1 MAMSDATTSPAI
13 TSPVTVSR
21 AIARR
26 SVVAGMAAL
35 GVCGLAPRAWAVEP
49 GASQSV
55 RPLAARPLAERLAA
69 YASDLRY
76 DDLDAATIEAVKIHL
91 IDTLGCGL
99 AAFDERPVR
108 ICREVALAAGGG
120 VATVIGT
127 GRRTTPDLAAFANG
141 AAGRYYDLNDF
152 YVGRQ
157 ASHPSDTIAACLAVA
172 EAERASAA
180 DLITAIALA
189 YEINCRL
196 VDAFD
201 ITARGWDPPVFTL
214 PAVALAAGKLMKLGP
229 DRLAQA
235 VNIAINDHI
244 PMNQTRV
251 QVLSDWKGLADAE
264 ATRNAVFA
272 ALLARGGLTG
282 PAPIFEGRAGFF
294 KQVSGPATVDVDA
307 FGRRGVPFRIT
318 ACGMKA
324 YPAVVYTQTAILAGI
339 AVAKDVG
346 AMDRVAA
353 VEIATTRR
361 GFQTSASDPEKW
373 APETRDTADHS
384 LPYITARAMFDG
396 DITNDSY
403 APEKLRDP
411 GILAF
416 MRKIA
421 VKEDPALTARV
432 GDVIPTRVTAVLAD
446 GQRISHEVDGVP
458 GFVGRPM
465 ERADVERKFRGNIG
479 KRWPRERT
487 DGVLQALWALDRADD
502 VALLLGKLS
511 LQANL

>member
-1 MAMSDATTSPAI
+1 M
-13 TSPVTVSR
+13 R
-21 AIARR
+21 ARR
-26 SVVAGMAAL
+26 FRRNAGPHLPGGRPCRRRRRCDRHRHRPPHHA
-35 GVCGLAPRAWAVEP
+35 GPRGLRQW
-49 GASQSV
+49 
-55 RPLAARPLAERLAA
+55 
-69 YASDLRY
+69 
-76 DDLDAATIEAVKIHL
+76 
-91 IDTLGCGL
+91 
-99 AAFDERPVR
+99 
-108 ICREVALAAGGG
+108 GGG
-120 VATVIGT
+120 T
-127 GRRTTPDLAAFANG
+127 L
-141 AAGRYYDLNDF
+141 YDLNDF

-157 ASHPSDTIAACLAVA
+157 GSHPSDTIAACLAVA

-180 DLITAIALA
+180 DLITAIVLA

-201 ITARGWDPPVFTL
+201 ITTRGWDPPVFTL

-235 VNIAINDHI
+235 VNLAINDHI

-307 FGRRGVPFRIT
+307 FGRRGVPFRIGT
-318 ACGMKA
+318 CGMKA
-324 YPAVVYTQTAILAGI
+324 YPAVVYTQTAIVAGI
-339 AVAKDVG
+339 AVAKDIG
-346 AMDRVAA
+346 AIDRVAS

-361 GFQTSASDPEKW
+361 GFQTAASDAEKW
-373 APETRDTADHS
+373 APQTRDTADHS

-416 MRKIA
+416 MRKIT
-421 VKEDPALTARV
+421 VKEDPALTARI

-446 GQRISHEVDGVP
+446 GQRISREVDDVP
-458 GFVGRPM
+458 GFAGRPM
-465 ERADVERKFRGNIG
+465 ERVDVERKFRGNIG
-479 KRWPRERT
+479 KRWPRERI
-487 DGVLQALWALDRADD
+487 DAVLQALWALDRAED
-502 VALLLGKLS
+502 VAQLLGRLS